1 QVKRMNAVNTEVET
15 YEDYLNVDYGW
26 KSWLLTTDHKRIG
39 LLYLVSITLFFF
51 LGGFFALVIRLDL
64 MTPPGDLVSSETYN
78 KMFSMHGFNIVFF
91 FLLPSIPTVLGNF
104 FVPMMVG
111 ARDVAFARLNLLSW
125 YLFNLGGL
133 CMLYAVVNGG
143 VDTGW
148 TFYPPYSASFSNTNV
163 AMTVVA
169 IFIAGFLSILR
180 GLYLLIP
187 IRNVSGAGDARYPLP

>member
-1 QVKRMNAVNTEVET
+1 MNAATTETET

-26 KSWLLTTDHKRIG
+26 RSWLFTTDHKRIG

-51 LGGFFALVIRLDL
+51 LGGLFALLIRLDL
-64 MTPPGDLVSSETYN
+64 LTPPGDLVSSETYN
-78 KMFSMHGFNIVFF
+78 KMFSMHGIIMVFF
-91 FLLPSIPTVLGNF
+91 FLIPSIPAVLGNF

-111 ARDVAFARLNLLSW
+111 ARDVAFPRLNLLSW

-148 TFYPPYSASFSNTNV
+148 TFYTPYSSTYANSNV
-163 AMTVVA
+163 AATVIAV
-169 IFIAGFLSILR
+169 FIAGFSSIVT
-180 GLYLLIP
+180 G
-187 IRNVSGAGDARYPLP
+187 